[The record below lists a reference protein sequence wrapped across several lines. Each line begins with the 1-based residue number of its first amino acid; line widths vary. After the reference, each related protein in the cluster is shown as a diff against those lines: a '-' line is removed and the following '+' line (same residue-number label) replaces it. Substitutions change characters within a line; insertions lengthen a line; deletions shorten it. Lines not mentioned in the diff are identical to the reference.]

1 MTKYPLYEEL
11 KTLEKQKIP
20 ANPKLLPLMN
30 VAMNIFSCKSD
41 DKVTVTSHMISGY
54 QNARISLFVIEPKGI
69 QKKLPCLVFFH
80 GGGFML
86 KASGAHYQIAKEY
99 AFRTPCKVIYVDYRL
114 APKYPFPIPV
124 EDCYAT
130 YQWTLKQA
138 ENLNIDTDKIMVGGD
153 SAGGNLAA
161 AVTLMARDRALKMPA
176 YELLIYPV
184 TDRRRITKSMQD
196 YTDTPV
202 WDANLSKMMWDCY
215 LDGKMPETIAY
226 ASPIEA
232 ENFDGFPPTYIE
244 VAEFDCLRDEGI
256 AFAEKLKAANIPVE
270 LHEVKNTCHGFDTAI
285 DSSITKA
292 CMKRRVECLK
302 KI

>member
-1 MTKYPLYEEL
+1 MNYPLHEDL
-11 KTLEKQKIP
+11 KMLEKQKMP

-41 DKVTVTSHMISGY
+41 DKVTVTSHTISGY
-54 QNARISLFVIEPKGI
+54 QGAEISLFVIEPKGI

-80 GGGFML
+80 GGGFIL
-86 KASGAHYQIAKEY
+86 KASGSHYQIAKEY
-99 AFRTPCKVIYVDYRL
+99 ASKTPCKVVYADYRL
-114 APKYPFPIPV
+114 APKHAFPIPV
-124 EDCYAT
+124 EDCYAA
-130 YQWTLKQA
+130 YRWTLEQA
-138 ENLNIDTDKIMVGGD
+138 ENLNIDTDKIIIGGD

-161 AVTLMARDRALKMPA
+161 AVTLMARDRGLKMPV

-184 TDRRRITKSMQD
+184 TDRRMGTKSMRE

-202 WDANLSKMMWDCY
+202 WDARLSKMMWDCY
-215 LDGKMPETIAY
+215 LGKQTPKPVAY
-226 ASPIEA
+226 ASPMETDSL
-232 ENFDGFPPTYIE
+232 DGFPPVYIE

-256 AFAEKLKAANIPVE
+256 AFAEKLRMADIPVE
-270 LHEVKNTCHGFDTAI
+270 LHEIKGACHGFETAVE
-285 DSSITKA
+285 SSITRA